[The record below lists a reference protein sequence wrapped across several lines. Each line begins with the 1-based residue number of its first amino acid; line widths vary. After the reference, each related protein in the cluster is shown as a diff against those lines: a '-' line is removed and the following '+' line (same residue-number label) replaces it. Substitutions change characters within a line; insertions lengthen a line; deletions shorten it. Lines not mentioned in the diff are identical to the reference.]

1 MNLMNIG
8 FKYAGTLCLM
18 ATGFALLTAGCQSAK
33 NDIVFSDSASIPRLE
48 TNALPVTRVTS
59 LPKEDETKIEIQ
71 IFSNLLSRHFWE
83 DGDYTAIFL
92 RADDAEVSALQKI
105 FPDRKPPIKE
115 SYRVDLKP
123 NQSPRDKDTGK
134 PAMILSVDMDEPAA
148 DGTVTAIGKWF
159 AGGAVTGFYSYQLIK
174 IGGDWVIES
183 PQ

>member
-1 MNLMNIG
+1 MNIRYK
-8 FKYAGTLCLM
+8 FAGTLCL
-18 ATGFALLTAGCQSAK
+18 AGGFALLTAGCQSTK
-33 NDIVFSDSASIPRLE
+33 NDIVFSDESSMPRLE
-48 TNALPVTRVTS
+48 TNSLPVTRVSS
-59 LPKEDETKIEIQ
+59 LPKEDETKIEIAV
-71 IFSNLLSRHFWE
+71 FNNLLTRHFWE

-92 RADDAEVSALQKI
+92 RADDAEVSALQKS

-159 AGGAVTGFYSYQLIK
+159 AGGAVTGFYSYQLMK
-174 IGGDWVIES
+174 AGGEWVIEN